1 MLSKK
6 QLFTLITIFGLNGC
20 LSSNYYVL
28 STATQPVVTYMQTP
42 ISIGVEKV
50 IVPEYLFKREIAV
63 AKSSSQVSFVND
75 GTWAEDMNAG
85 LTTRLIGF
93 LQKKFNQPNVH
104 LYPWDLDTQP
114 NKKIRV
120 SISRFIAQSG
130 KVYLDATWE
139 IEDMKTEH
147 KIAKLFNTSIQTN
160 MTTTDIVDAMNKVFG
175 ILEEDIAKGLHQIQ
189 EFKTIPL

>member
-1 MLSKK
+1 MPLKK
-6 QLFTLITIFGLNGC
+6 QLYTLVLLFGLSGC

-42 ISIGVEKV
+42 LSIGVEKV
-50 IVPEYLFKREIAV
+50 VVPEYLFKREIAV

-114 NKKIRV
+114 NNKIRV
-120 SISRFIAQSG
+120 SLSRFIAQEG

-139 IEDMKTEH
+139 ITNMKTGH
-147 KIAKLFNTSIQTN
+147 KIAKLFHTSIKTSMSTTN
-160 MTTTDIVDAMNKVFG
+160 IVDTMNKIFG
-175 ILEEDIAKGLHQIQ
+175 TLEEDIAKGLHQII
-189 EFKTIPL
+189 EGN